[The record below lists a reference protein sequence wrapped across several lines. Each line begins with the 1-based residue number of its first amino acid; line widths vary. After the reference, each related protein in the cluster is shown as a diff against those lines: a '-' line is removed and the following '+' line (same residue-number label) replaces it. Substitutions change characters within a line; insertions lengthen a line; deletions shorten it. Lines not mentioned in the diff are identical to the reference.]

1 VAQTLTRPVPV
12 PGRTRDAH
20 YLWSTLAIAAT
31 VYLGFW
37 FTYFGP
43 QLSGTYPAA
52 PLATHV
58 HGWSFFLWYALLP
71 LQAALVRAR
80 RVSLHRTLGALSI
93 GLAVLMV
100 ATGLLVVGVRMAEVE
115 RLGRSSFW
123 SQFGPAIFVTLVLF
137 TGFYVAALVLRRRPA
152 AHKRLMIVASVAGM
166 GAAAFRILV
175 AIAGPVGWAAPVGV
189 LATNLFIVWE
199 MLCDRWRD
207 GRVHPVYRIGFLTCV
222 VAEAGTMLATPTA
235 AGQFLAR
242 ALAWVG
248 RTLAFLY

>member
-1 VAQTLTRPVPV
+1 
-12 PGRTRDAH
+12 
-20 YLWSTLAIAAT
+20 
-31 VYLGFW
+31 
-37 FTYFGP
+37 
-43 QLSGTYPAA
+43 
-52 PLATHV
+52 
-58 HGWSFFLWYALLP
+58 
-71 LQAALVRAR
+71 
-80 RVSLHRTLGALSI
+80 
-93 GLAVLMV
+93 
-100 ATGLLVVGVRMAEVE
+100 MAEVE

-222 VAEAGTMLATPTA
+222 VAEAGTVHFLTLDQMRGAISELGFTPRQRNVRYQLVSLDHERLAQVLKQRKSKWLLCYNDTS
-235 AGQFLAR
+235 LVR
-242 ALAWVG
+242 
-248 RTLAFLY
+248 RLYEGWTTILPVSWSYGMNATKTSNEILIFPRINEVPPGTSR